1 MRGDA
6 PPMAGTTLGGPATG
20 ALENQNAADVFGTP
34 GLLAAADGWLFRSLL
49 RPLCHRHG
57 ARWAAD
63 LDADRDKRA
72 TACCA
77 WNIAAV
83 IYV

>member
-1 MRGDA
+1 MRGDV
-6 PPMAGTTLGGPATG
+6 PPMAGSTLGGHATRI
-20 ALENQNAADVFGTP
+20 LENQNAADVFWMP
-34 GLLAAADGWLFRSLL
+34 GLLAAAGGWFFRSLL
-49 RPLCHRHG
+49 RSLCHRHG
-57 ARWAAD
+57 ARWLAD

-83 IYV
+83 IYG